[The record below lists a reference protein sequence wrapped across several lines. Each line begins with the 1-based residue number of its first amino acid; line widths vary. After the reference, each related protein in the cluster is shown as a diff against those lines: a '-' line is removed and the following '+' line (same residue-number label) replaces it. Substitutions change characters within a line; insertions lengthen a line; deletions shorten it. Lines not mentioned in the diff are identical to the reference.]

1 MRCVECSK
9 WVDRLYNEVLKGHL
23 ALTNCEHCGKVAD
36 KYVEYE
42 YTIIFLNLLLCKP
55 QVYRHLLF
63 NTDFCA
69 ETSHIAL
76 LFALSCVLSSILE
89 VCHDFYCWT
98 SSLFYSTLA
107 LSCYYGA
114 CYVLIR
120 TLGYRVNLLDLMRA
134 MVVSSF
140 GKLGVPL
147 MLVW

>member
-1 MRCVECSK
+1 MRCVECGK

-63 NTDFCA
+63 NTDFCK
-69 ETSHIAL
+69 ETSHIVL
-76 LFALSCVLSSILE
+76 LFALSCALSSTLE
-89 VCHDFYCWT
+89 ECRDFYCWS
-98 SSLFYSTLA
+98 SSLFSSTLTNV
-107 LSCYYGA
+107 CFYGVV
-114 CYVLIR
+114 YVAVR
-120 TLGYRVNLLDLMRA
+120 SLGFKVKLQDLMRSLLI
-134 MVVSSF
+134 SSY

-147 MLVW
+147 MLIW